1 MRKSF
6 NQKVKKISS
15 SLIVVLLV
23 CMNFLIH
30 LPFKAEAA
38 TTELK
43 GLGDVSYYN
52 AIIFGDHS
60 ATSAD
65 IEGAMAV
72 QKNMNASSYTVL
84 AAATGANNL
93 AGATWVDEGYPSLL
107 LGGQFTKAGAGQVI
121 IQDGTVAM
129 TKDGDPEGAMKTSYD
144 RIAYKEQVEIDAKFK
159 EFRKDVD
166 GVIGDAGQLHT
177 DKPKPNMSFGIGEDV
192 KNPNI
197 YVSSGLTGEKTFDV
211 KDVFL
216 PNVDNKDFIVIYSDA
231 ETVNFASGAILYDTR
246 NTGMATDLINT
257 SQAYDPNSSFTE
269 LASKVIWVFPNATK
283 ITTKGYGVVGS
294 VFAPNAVVETKG
306 GSINGQAFV
315 GGLHQRDGF
324 EVHNFKFNWPKWK
337 KPAAEKGNLQIKKVD
352 ESDEN
357 IVLKDAKFD
366 VIDKE
371 NNVVATVTTNEK
383 GIAEVKDLPL
393 GDYFVKEI
401 SAPEGYIKVDTP
413 VKVTIDNTKVIEI
426 VMKNTKKVEN
436 GQFKILKKDSESG
449 QLLPGAKFDVIDKDG
464 NVVETII
471 TDGKGEALSKQL
483 PVGTYTLKEVEAPK
497 GYELSSSLVHVDVA
511 ANKTVTV
518 DVLNKKIVEKATG
531 QFEIVKVDAND
542 KEKLLS
548 DAEFEVYK
556 DGKKVDTLRTDKTG
570 KVISTKLEPGKY
582 TLKETKAPQGYTLL
596 KEEIEV
602 VVEANK
608 VVQVQVENAKELGS
622 LQVVKKDAE
631 SGKVLEGAEF
641 RLKNES
647 GQVVGEAKTTN
658 KDGVVQFENLV
669 PGKYTLEETKAP
681 EGYKAVE
688 VTVEV
693 NVVANEVVKQEVM
706 NEKVTGQFE
715 IVKVDANDKTK
726 VLSGAEFEVYKEGKK
741 VDTLRTDKT
750 GKVISTK
757 LEPGKYTLKE
767 TKAPQGYKLLKEEIE
782 VVVEANKVVQVQV
795 ENAKELGSLQV
806 VKKDAESGKVLEG
819 AEFRLKNENGQVV
832 GEAKTTNKDGVV
844 QFENLVPGKYTLEET
859 KAPEGYKAVE
869 VTVEVNV
876 VANEMVKQ
884 EVTNEKVT
892 GQFEIVKVDAEDKA
906 KVLSDAEF
914 AVYKDGKKV
923 AELKTDESGKVMSPK
938 LPLGEYTVKETKAP
952 EGYKLSN
959 KEWKVTIQNENEIVK
974 VEAENEKVLGSLQI
988 IKTDDKDQA
997 KRLAGAEF
1005 TLKDVKGNVVK
1016 EGITTDES
1024 GTVKVDGLV
1033 PGEYTLEE
1041 TKAPEGYELT
1051 KQVIHATVDGEKVID
1066 VKVTNSKSL
1075 GQFEIVKVDA
1085 NDKEKRLSDAEFEVY
1100 KDGKKVETLRTDK
1113 TGKVISTKLEPG
1125 KYTLKETK
1133 APQGY
1138 KLLKE
1143 EIEVVVEAN
1152 KVVQVQ
1158 VENAKELGSLQVIK
1172 KDAESGKVLEGA
1184 EFRLKNEAG
1193 QVVGEAKTTDKD
1205 GVVKFENVV
1214 PGKYTLE
1221 ETKAP
1226 EGYKALEVTVEVN
1239 VVANEVIKQEVTN
1252 EKIAGQFE
1260 IVKVDANDKEKV
1272 LSGAEFTVYKGG
1284 KKVAELKTDE
1294 SGKVMSPKLP
1304 LGEYTVK
1311 ETKAPEG
1318 YKLSNKEWK
1327 VTIQNEKE
1335 VVKVEA
1341 ENERILGSLQIIKTD
1356 DKDQAK
1362 RLAGAEFTLKDAQ
1375 GNVVK
1380 EGITTDKSGIVKVEG
1395 LVPGEYTL
1403 EETKAPEGYELTK
1416 QVIHVTVDGEK
1427 VIDVKVTNS
1436 KSLGQF
1442 EIVKVDAED
1451 KAKVLSNAEFEVYK
1465 DGEKVETL
1473 RTDKTGKVTSKKLEP
1488 GTYTLKETKAPQGYK
1503 LLKEEIEV
1511 VVEANKVVQ
1520 VQVENAKELGSLQV
1534 IKKDAES
1541 GKVLEGAEFKL
1552 KNETGQVVG
1561 EAKTTNKDGVV
1572 KFENLVPGKY
1582 TLEETKAP
1590 EGYKALEVTVEVN
1603 VVANKVIKQEV
1614 LNEKVKGKIT
1624 GQIEIIKVDANDR
1637 DKKLAGAVFEILK
1650 DGTKIDTLTSDE
1662 NGKATSKELEP
1673 GDYILKEVQAP
1684 KGYSLSDKE
1693 IEFTISNQKI
1703 EVVKLQITNEKET
1716 SKGPENPGGETEKPG
1731 EETEKPG
1738 EETEKPGEETE
1749 KPGEGTEKPGE
1760 GTEKPGEGTEKPGEE
1775 TEKPGEGTEN
1785 PGGETEKPGEETEK
1799 PGEETEKPGEGTE
1812 KPGEEVGEP
1821 NLPEKEQGS
1830 SNDQKLPATGHNTN
1844 YLPFIGVI
1852 LVLLGMRLRFMTKNS

>member
-6 NQKVKKISS
+6 NQKIKKLSS
-15 SLIVVLLV
+15 SFIVVLLV

-30 LPFKAEAA
+30 LPYKAEAA

-65 IEGAMAV
+65 IEGAMAI

-84 AAATGANNL
+84 AAATGAHNL

-107 LGGQFTKAGAGQVI
+107 LGGQFTKAGTGQVI

-129 TKDGDPEGAMKTSYD
+129 TKDGDPEGAMKSSYD
-144 RIAYKEQVEIDAKFK
+144 RISYKEQAEIDAKFK

-166 GVIGDAGQLHT
+166 GVIGDASKLQT

-192 KNPNI
+192 NNPNI
-197 YVSSGLTGEKTFDV
+197 YVSSGQTGKKAFDV

-216 PNVDNKDFIVIYSDA
+216 PNVENKDFIVIYSDA
-231 ETVNFASGAILYDTR
+231 EEVSFGGGAILYDTR

-294 VFAPNAVVETKG
+294 VFAPNAVVDTKG
-306 GSINGQAFV
+306 GSINGQAYV

-324 EVHNFKFNWPKWK
+324 EVHNFKFNWSKWK

-352 ESDEN
+352 ENDEN

-371 NNVVATVTTNEK
+371 NNVVDTVTTNEK
-383 GIAEVKDLPL
+383 GIAEVKDLPF

-413 VKVTIDNTKVIEI
+413 VKVTIDNTNIIEF

-436 GQFKILKKDSESG
+436 GQFKLLKKDSESG

-471 TDGKGEALSKQL
+471 TDDKGEALSKQL
-483 PVGTYTLKEVEAPK
+483 PVGTYTLKEIEAPK
-497 GYELSSSLVHVDVA
+497 EYELSSSSVSVD
-511 ANKTVTV
+511 
-518 DVLNKKIVEKATG
+518 
-531 QFEIVKVDAND
+531 
-542 KEKLLS
+542 
-548 DAEFEVYK
+548 
-556 DGKKVDTLRTDKTG
+556 
-570 KVISTKLEPGKY
+570 
-582 TLKETKAPQGYTLL
+582 
-596 KEEIEV
+596 
-602 VVEANK
+602 VEANK
-608 VVQVQVENAKELGS
+608 VVTVD
-622 LQVVKKDAE
+622 VVNKKI
-631 SGKVLEGAEF
+631 
-641 RLKNES
+641 
-647 GQVVGEAKTTN
+647 
-658 KDGVVQFENLV
+658 
-669 PGKYTLEETKAP
+669 P
-681 EGYKAVE
+681 
-688 VTVEV
+688 
-693 NVVANEVVKQEVM
+693 
-706 NEKVTGQFE
+706 
-715 IVKVDANDKTK
+715 
-726 VLSGAEFEVYKEGKK
+726 
-741 VDTLRTDKT
+741 
-750 GKVISTK
+750 
-757 LEPGKYTLKE
+757 
-767 TKAPQGYKLLKEEIE
+767 
-782 VVVEANKVVQVQV
+782 
-795 ENAKELGSLQV
+795 
-806 VKKDAESGKVLEG
+806 
-819 AEFRLKNENGQVV
+819 
-832 GEAKTTNKDGVV
+832 
-844 QFENLVPGKYTLEET
+844 
-859 KAPEGYKAVE
+859 
-869 VTVEVNV
+869 
-876 VANEMVKQ
+876 
-884 EVTNEKVT
+884 EKVT

-906 KVLSDAEF
+906 KV
-914 AVYKDGKKV
+914 
-923 AELKTDESGKVMSPK
+923 
-938 LPLGEYTVKETKAP
+938 
-952 EGYKLSN
+952 
-959 KEWKVTIQNENEIVK
+959 
-974 VEAENEKVLGSLQI
+974 
-988 IKTDDKDQA
+988 
-997 KRLAGAEF
+997 
-1005 TLKDVKGNVVK
+1005 
-1016 EGITTDES
+1016 
-1024 GTVKVDGLV
+1024 
-1033 PGEYTLEE
+1033 
-1041 TKAPEGYELT
+1041 
-1051 KQVIHATVDGEKVID
+1051 
-1066 VKVTNSKSL
+1066 
-1075 GQFEIVKVDA
+1075 
-1085 NDKEKRLSDAEFEVY
+1085 LSDAEFEVY

-1113 TGKVISTKLEPG
+1113 TGKVISQKLEPG

-1184 EFRLKNEAG
+1184 EFRLKNENG
-1193 QVVGEAKTTDKD
+1193 QIVGEAKTTNKD
-1205 GVVKFENVV
+1205 GVVKFENLV

-1226 EGYKALEVTVEVN
+1226 EGYKAVEVNVVANEVVKQEVTNEKVTGQFEIVKVDAQDKTKALSDAEFEVYKDGKKVETLRTDKTGKVISQKLEPGKYTLKETKAPQGYKLLKEEIEVVVEANKVVQVQVENAKELGSLQVIKKDAESGKVLSDAEFRLKNENGQVVGEAKTTNKDGVVKFENLVPGKYTLEETKAPEGYKAVEVTVEVN
-1239 VVANEVIKQEVTN
+1239 VVANEVVKQEVMN
-1252 EKIAGQFE
+1252 EKLTGQFE
-1260 IVKVDANDKEKV
+1260 VVKVDANDKTKL
-1272 LSGAEFTVYKGG
+1272 LSGAEFAVYKDG

-1327 VTIQNEKE
+1327 VTIQNENEIVKLE
-1335 VVKVEA
+1335 V
-1341 ENERILGSLQIIKTD
+1341 ENEKILGSLQIIKTD
-1356 DKDQAK
+1356 DKDQTK
-1362 RLAGAEFTLKDAQ
+1362 RLAGAEFTLKDVK

-1380 EGITTDKSGIVKVEG
+1380 EGITTDKSGTVKVDG

-1427 VIDVKVTNS
+1427 IVDVKVTNS

-1451 KAKVLSNAEFEVYK
+1451 KAKVLSDAEFEVYK
-1465 DGEKVETL
+1465 DGKKVETL
-1473 RTDKTGKVTSKKLEP
+1473 RTDKTGKVISQKLEP
-1488 GTYTLKETKAPQGYK
+1488 GKYTLKETKAPQGYK

-1552 KNETGQVVG
+1552 KNEAGQVVG
-1561 EAKTTNKDGVV
+1561 ETKTTNKDGVV

-1590 EGYKALEVTVEVN
+1590 EGYKAVEVTVEVN
-1603 VVANKVIKQEV
+1603 VVANEVVKQEV
-1614 LNEKVKGKIT
+1614 LNEKVKEEIKGQLEIT
-1624 GQIEIIKVDANDR
+1624 KVDANDTN
-1637 DKKLAGAVFEILK
+1637 KTLAGAVFEIWK
-1650 DGTKIDTLTSDE
+1650 DGTKIDTLTSDA
-1662 NGKATSKELEP
+1662 NGKATSKELDP

-1684 KGYSLSDKE
+1684 EGYELSDKE
-1693 IEFTISNQKI
+1693 IEFTISNQKF
-1703 EVVKLQITNEKET
+1703 EVVKLQITNK
-1716 SKGPENPGGETEKPG
+1716 KETEKPG

-1749 KPGEGTEKPGE
+1749 KPG
-1760 GTEKPGEGTEKPGEE
+1760 
-1775 TEKPGEGTEN
+1775 
-1785 PGGETEKPGEETEK
+1785 GETEKPVEETEK
-1799 PGEETEKPGEGTE
+1799 PGEETEKPGKETEKPSEETEKPGKETEKPGGETE
-1812 KPGEEVGEP
+1812 KPGEGMENP
-1821 NLPEKEQGS
+1821 DKEKGQGTS
-1830 SNDQKLPATGHNTN
+1830 HAQQLPATGYDMN
-1844 YLPFIGVI
+1844 YLPFIGFA
-1852 LVLLGMRLRFMTKNS
+1852 LVLLGIRLRFMIKNN

>member
-6 NQKVKKISS
+6 NQKIKKLSS
-15 SLIVVLLV
+15 SFIVVLLV

-30 LPFKAEAA
+30 LPYKAEAA

-72 QKNMNASSYTVL
+72 QKNMNASSYTVV

-107 LGGQFTKAGAGQVI
+107 LGGQFTKAGTGQVI

-129 TKDGDPEGAMKTSYD
+129 TKDGDPEGAMKSSYD
-144 RIAYKEQVEIDAKFK
+144 RISYKEQAEIDAKFK
-159 EFRKDVD
+159 EFRKDINS
-166 GVIGDAGQLHT
+166 VIEDAGQLHT
-177 DKPKPNMSFGIGEDV
+177 DKPKPGMTFGIGEDV
-192 KNPNI
+192 KNSNI
-197 YVSSGLTGEKTFDV
+197 YVSSGLKGQEPFNV
-211 KDVFL
+211 KDVYL
-216 PNVDNKDFIVIYSDA
+216 PNVNNKDFIVIHSDA
-231 ETVNFASGAILYDTR
+231 EEVNFGGGAILYDT
-246 NTGMATDLINT
+246 TDKGGFTLVNT
-257 SQAYDPNSSFTE
+257 SQAYDPNSFFTE
-269 LASKVIWVFPNATK
+269 LASKVIWVFPNAKK

-352 ESDEN
+352 ENDEN

-366 VIDKE
+366 VIDKD

-383 GIAEVKDLPL
+383 GIAEVKDLPF

-413 VKVTIDNTKVIEI
+413 VKVTIDNTNIIEF

-436 GQFKILKKDSESG
+436 GQFKLLKKDSESG

-464 NVVETII
+464 KVVETIV
-471 TDGKGEALSKQL
+471 TDDKGEALSKQL
-483 PVGTYTLKEVEAPK
+483 PVGSYTLKEVEAPK
-497 GYELSSSLVHVDVA
+497 GYELSSSSVSVDVEV
-511 ANKTVTV
+511 NKVVTV
-518 DVLNKKIVEKATG
+518 DVVNKKIPEKVTG
-531 QFEIVKVDAND
+531 QFEIVKVDAED
-542 KEKLLS
+542 KTKVLS

-570 KVISTKLEPGKY
+570 KVVS
-582 TLKETKAPQGYTLL
+582 Q
-596 KEEIEV
+596 
-602 VVEANK
+602 
-608 VVQVQVENAKELGS
+608 
-622 LQVVKKDAE
+622 
-631 SGKVLEGAEF
+631 
-641 RLKNES
+641 
-647 GQVVGEAKTTN
+647 
-658 KDGVVQFENLV
+658 
-669 PGKYTLEETKAP
+669 
-681 EGYKAVE
+681 
-688 VTVEV
+688 
-693 NVVANEVVKQEVM
+693 
-706 NEKVTGQFE
+706 
-715 IVKVDANDKTK
+715 
-726 VLSGAEFEVYKEGKK
+726 
-741 VDTLRTDKT
+741 
-750 GKVISTK
+750 K

-806 VKKDAESGKVLEG
+806 TKKDAESGKVLEG

-832 GEAKTTNKDGVV
+832 GETKTTNKDGVV
-844 QFENLVPGKYTLEET
+844 KFENLVPGKYTLEET

-876 VANEMVKQ
+876 VANEVVKQ
-884 EVTNEKVT
+884 EVMNEKLT

-906 KVLSDAEF
+906 KV
-914 AVYKDGKKV
+914 
-923 AELKTDESGKVMSPK
+923 
-938 LPLGEYTVKETKAP
+938 
-952 EGYKLSN
+952 
-959 KEWKVTIQNENEIVK
+959 
-974 VEAENEKVLGSLQI
+974 
-988 IKTDDKDQA
+988 
-997 KRLAGAEF
+997 
-1005 TLKDVKGNVVK
+1005 
-1016 EGITTDES
+1016 
-1024 GTVKVDGLV
+1024 
-1033 PGEYTLEE
+1033 
-1041 TKAPEGYELT
+1041 
-1051 KQVIHATVDGEKVID
+1051 
-1066 VKVTNSKSL
+1066 
-1075 GQFEIVKVDA
+1075 
-1085 NDKEKRLSDAEFEVY
+1085 LSDAEFEVY

-1113 TGKVISTKLEPG
+1113 TGKVISQKLEPG
-1125 KYTLKETK
+1125 TYTLKETK

-1184 EFRLKNEAG
+1184 EFKLKNETG
-1193 QVVGEAKTTDKD
+1193 QVVGETKTTNKD
-1205 GVVKFENVV
+1205 GVVKFENLV

-1226 EGYKALEVTVEVN
+1226 EGYKAVEVTVEVN
-1239 VVANEVIKQEVTN
+1239 VVANEVVKQEVMN
-1252 EKIAGQFE
+1252 EKVTGQFE
-1260 IVKVDANDKEKV
+1260 IIKVDANDKAKV
-1272 LSGAEFTVYKGG
+1272 LSDAEFTVYKDG

-1362 RLAGAEFTLKDAQ
+1362 RLSGAEFTLKDAQ

-1380 EGITTDKSGIVKVEG
+1380 EGITTDKSGIVKVDG

-1427 VIDVKVTNS
+1427 IVDVKVTNS

-1451 KAKVLSNAEFEVYK
+1451 KAKVLSDAEFEVYK
-1465 DGEKVETL
+1465 DGKKVETL
-1473 RTDKTGKVTSKKLEP
+1473 RTDKTGKVISQKLEP

-1561 EAKTTNKDGVV
+1561 ETKTTNKDGVV

-1603 VVANKVIKQEV
+1603 VVANTVIKQEV
-1614 LNEKVKGKIT
+1614 LNEKVKEKIK
-1624 GQIEIIKVDANDR
+1624 GQVEITKVDATDTN
-1637 DKKLAGAVFEILK
+1637 KKLAGAVFEILK
-1650 DGTKIDTLTSDE
+1650 DGTKIDTLTTDK

-1684 KGYSLSDKE
+1684 EGYELSDKG

-1716 SKGPENPGGETEKPG
+1716 SKGPENPGGETETPGGETETPGGETETPG

-1749 KPGEGTEKPGE
+1749 KPGE
-1760 GTEKPGEGTEKPGEE
+1760 E
-1775 TEKPGEGTEN
+1775 TG
-1785 PGGETEKPGEETEK
+1785 KPGEETEK
-1799 PGEETEKPGEGTE
+1799 PGEETGKPGEETE
-1812 KPGEEVGEP
+1812 KPGEETGTSGEETEKP
-1821 NLPEKEQGS
+1821 GGETGTPSEGMENVDKEKPTLPEKGQGAS
-1830 SNDQKLPATGHNTN
+1830 HAQLPATGHDMN
-1844 YLPFIGVI
+1844 YLPFIGFA
-1852 LVLLGMRLRFMTKNS
+1852 LVLLGIRLRFMIKNS

>member
-1 MRKSF
+1 MKDAFCLVLGSLKGGMNFLRKSF
-6 NQKVKKISS
+6 NQKIKKLSS
-15 SLIVVLLV
+15 SFIVVLLV

-30 LPFKAEAA
+30 LPYKAEAA

-72 QKNMNASSYTVL
+72 QKNMNASSYTVV

-107 LGGQFTKAGAGQVI
+107 LGGQFTKAGTGQVI

-129 TKDGDPEGAMKTSYD
+129 TKDGDPEGAMKSSYD
-144 RIAYKEQVEIDAKFK
+144 RISYKEQAEIDAKFK
-159 EFRKDVD
+159 EFRKDINS
-166 GVIGDAGQLHT
+166 VIEDAGQLHT
-177 DKPKPNMSFGIGEDV
+177 DKPKPGMTFGIGEDV
-192 KNPNI
+192 KNSNI
-197 YVSSGLTGEKTFDV
+197 YVSSGLKGQEPFNV
-211 KDVFL
+211 KDVYL
-216 PNVDNKDFIVIYSDA
+216 PNVNNKDFIVIHSDA
-231 ETVNFASGAILYDTR
+231 EEVNFGGGAILYDT
-246 NTGMATDLINT
+246 TDKGGFTLVNT
-257 SQAYDPNSSFTE
+257 SQAYDPNSFFTE
-269 LASKVIWVFPNATK
+269 LASKVIWVFPNAKK

-337 KPAAEKGNLQIKKVD
+337 NPAAEKGNLQIKKVD
-352 ESDEN
+352 ENDEN

-366 VIDKE
+366 VIDKD

-383 GIAEVKDLPL
+383 GIAEVKDLPF

-413 VKVTIDNTKVIEI
+413 VKVTIDNTNIIEF

-436 GQFKILKKDSESG
+436 GQFKLLKKDSESG

-464 NVVETII
+464 KVVETIV
-471 TDGKGEALSKQL
+471 TDDKGEALSKQL
-483 PVGTYTLKEVEAPK
+483 PVGSYTLKEVEAPK
-497 GYELSSSLVHVDVA
+497 GYELSSSSVSVDVEV
-511 ANKTVTV
+511 NKVVTV
-518 DVLNKKIVEKATG
+518 DVVNKKIPEKVTG
-531 QFEIVKVDAND
+531 QFEIVKVDAED
-542 KEKLLS
+542 KTKVLS

-570 KVISTKLEPGKY
+570 KVVSQKLEPGKY
-582 TLKETKAPQGYTLL
+582 TLKETKAPQGYKLL

-622 LQVVKKDAE
+622 LQVTKKDAE

-641 RLKNES
+641 RLKNEN
-647 GQVVGEAKTTN
+647 GQVVGETKTTN
-658 KDGVVQFENLV
+658 KDGVVKFENLVPGKYTLEETKAPEGYKAVEVTVEVNVVANEVVKQEVMNEKLTGQFEIVKVDAEDKAKVLSDAEFEVYKDGKKVETLRTDKTGKVISQKLEPGTYTLKETKAPQGYKLLKEEIEVVVEANKVVEVQVENAKELGSLQVIKKDAESGKVLEGAEFKLKNETGQVVGETKTTNKDGVVKFENLV

-715 IVKVDANDKTK
+715 IIKVDAN
-726 VLSGAEFEVYKEGKK
+726 
-741 VDTLRTDKT
+741 
-750 GKVISTK
+750 
-757 LEPGKYTLKE
+757 
-767 TKAPQGYKLLKEEIE
+767 
-782 VVVEANKVVQVQV
+782 
-795 ENAKELGSLQV
+795 
-806 VKKDAESGKVLEG
+806 
-819 AEFRLKNENGQVV
+819 
-832 GEAKTTNKDGVV
+832 
-844 QFENLVPGKYTLEET
+844 
-859 KAPEGYKAVE
+859 
-869 VTVEVNV
+869 
-876 VANEMVKQ
+876 
-884 EVTNEKVT
+884 
-892 GQFEIVKVDAEDKA
+892 DKA

-914 AVYKDGKKV
+914 TVYKD
-923 AELKTDESGKVMSPK
+923 
-938 LPLGEYTVKETKAP
+938 
-952 EGYKLSN
+952 
-959 KEWKVTIQNENEIVK
+959 
-974 VEAENEKVLGSLQI
+974 
-988 IKTDDKDQA
+988 
-997 KRLAGAEF
+997 
-1005 TLKDVKGNVVK
+1005 
-1016 EGITTDES
+1016 
-1024 GTVKVDGLV
+1024 
-1033 PGEYTLEE
+1033 
-1041 TKAPEGYELT
+1041 
-1051 KQVIHATVDGEKVID
+1051 
-1066 VKVTNSKSL
+1066 
-1075 GQFEIVKVDA
+1075 
-1085 NDKEKRLSDAEFEVY
+1085 
-1100 KDGKKVETLRTDK
+1100 
-1113 TGKVISTKLEPG
+1113 
-1125 KYTLKETK
+1125 
-1133 APQGY
+1133 
-1138 KLLKE
+1138 
-1143 EIEVVVEAN
+1143 
-1152 KVVQVQ
+1152 
-1158 VENAKELGSLQVIK
+1158 
-1172 KDAESGKVLEGA
+1172 
-1184 EFRLKNEAG
+1184 
-1193 QVVGEAKTTDKD
+1193 
-1205 GVVKFENVV
+1205 
-1214 PGKYTLE
+1214 
-1221 ETKAP
+1221 
-1226 EGYKALEVTVEVN
+1226 
-1239 VVANEVIKQEVTN
+1239 
-1252 EKIAGQFE
+1252 
-1260 IVKVDANDKEKV
+1260 
-1272 LSGAEFTVYKGG
+1272 G

-1362 RLAGAEFTLKDAQ
+1362 RLSGAEFTLKDAQ

-1380 EGITTDKSGIVKVEG
+1380 EGITTDKSGIVKVDG

-1427 VIDVKVTNS
+1427 IVDVKVTNS

-1451 KAKVLSNAEFEVYK
+1451 KAKVLSDAEFEVYK
-1465 DGEKVETL
+1465 DGKKVETL
-1473 RTDKTGKVTSKKLEP
+1473 RTDKTGKVISQKLEP

-1561 EAKTTNKDGVV
+1561 ETKTTNKDGVV

-1603 VVANKVIKQEV
+1603 VVANTVIKQEV
-1614 LNEKVKGKIT
+1614 LNEKVKEKIK
-1624 GQIEIIKVDANDR
+1624 GQVEITKVDATDTN
-1637 DKKLAGAVFEILK
+1637 KKLAGAVFEILK
-1650 DGTKIDTLTSDE
+1650 DGTKIDTLTTDK

-1684 KGYSLSDKE
+1684 EGYELSDKG

-1716 SKGPENPGGETEKPG
+1716 SKGPENPGGETETPGGETETPGGETETPG

-1749 KPGEGTEKPGE
+1749 KPGE
-1760 GTEKPGEGTEKPGEE
+1760 E
-1775 TEKPGEGTEN
+1775 TG
-1785 PGGETEKPGEETEK
+1785 KPGEETEK
-1799 PGEETEKPGEGTE
+1799 PGEETGKPGEETE
-1812 KPGEEVGEP
+1812 KPGEETGTSGEETEKP
-1821 NLPEKEQGS
+1821 GGETGTPSEGMENVDKEKPTLPEKGQGAS
-1830 SNDQKLPATGHNTN
+1830 HAQLPATGHDMN
-1844 YLPFIGVI
+1844 YLPFIGFA
-1852 LVLLGMRLRFMTKNS
+1852 LVLLGIRLRFMIKNS

>member
-1 MRKSF
+1 MNFLRKSF
-6 NQKVKKISS
+6 NQKIKKLSS
-15 SLIVVLLV
+15 SFIVVLLV

-30 LPFKAEAA
+30 LPYKAEAA

-72 QKNMNASSYTVL
+72 QKNMNASSYTVV

-107 LGGQFTKAGAGQVI
+107 LGGQFTKAGTGQVI

-129 TKDGDPEGAMKTSYD
+129 TKDGDPEGAMKSSYD
-144 RIAYKEQVEIDAKFK
+144 RISYKEQAEIDAKFK

-166 GVIGDAGQLHT
+166 GVIEDAGQLHT
-177 DKPKPNMSFGIGEDV
+177 DKPKSGMTFGIGEDV
-192 KNPNI
+192 NNPNI
-197 YVSSGLTGEKTFDV
+197 YVSSGLEGQEPFNV
-211 KDVFL
+211 KDVYL
-216 PNVDNKDFIVIYSDA
+216 PNVSNKDFIVIYSDA
-231 ETVNFASGAILYDTR
+231 EEVNFGGGAILYDT
-246 NTGMATDLINT
+246 TDKGGFTLVNT
-257 SQAYDPNSSFTE
+257 SQAYDPNSFFTE
-269 LASKVIWVFPNATK
+269 LASKVIWVFPNAKK

-352 ESDEN
+352 ENDEN

-366 VIDKE
+366 VIDKD

-383 GIAEVKDLPL
+383 GIAEVKDLPF

-413 VKVTIDNTKVIEI
+413 KKVTIDNTNIIEF

-436 GQFKILKKDSESG
+436 GQFKLLKKDSESG

-497 GYELSSSLVHVDVA
+497 GYELSSSLVHVDVD

-531 QFEIVKVDAND
+531 QFEIVKVDA
-542 KEKLLS
+542 
-548 DAEFEVYK
+548 
-556 DGKKVDTLRTDKTG
+556 
-570 KVISTKLEPGKY
+570 
-582 TLKETKAPQGYTLL
+582 
-596 KEEIEV
+596 
-602 VVEANK
+602 
-608 VVQVQVENAKELGS
+608 
-622 LQVVKKDAE
+622 
-631 SGKVLEGAEF
+631 
-641 RLKNES
+641 
-647 GQVVGEAKTTN
+647 
-658 KDGVVQFENLV
+658 
-669 PGKYTLEETKAP
+669 
-681 EGYKAVE
+681 
-688 VTVEV
+688 
-693 NVVANEVVKQEVM
+693 
-706 NEKVTGQFE
+706 
-715 IVKVDANDKTK
+715 
-726 VLSGAEFEVYKEGKK
+726 
-741 VDTLRTDKT
+741 
-750 GKVISTK
+750 
-757 LEPGKYTLKE
+757 
-767 TKAPQGYKLLKEEIE
+767 
-782 VVVEANKVVQVQV
+782 
-795 ENAKELGSLQV
+795 
-806 VKKDAESGKVLEG
+806 
-819 AEFRLKNENGQVV
+819 
-832 GEAKTTNKDGVV
+832 
-844 QFENLVPGKYTLEET
+844 
-859 KAPEGYKAVE
+859 
-869 VTVEVNV
+869 
-876 VANEMVKQ
+876 
-884 EVTNEKVT
+884 
-892 GQFEIVKVDAEDKA
+892 EDKA
-906 KVLSDAEF
+906 KV
-914 AVYKDGKKV
+914 
-923 AELKTDESGKVMSPK
+923 
-938 LPLGEYTVKETKAP
+938 
-952 EGYKLSN
+952 
-959 KEWKVTIQNENEIVK
+959 
-974 VEAENEKVLGSLQI
+974 
-988 IKTDDKDQA
+988 
-997 KRLAGAEF
+997 
-1005 TLKDVKGNVVK
+1005 
-1016 EGITTDES
+1016 
-1024 GTVKVDGLV
+1024 
-1033 PGEYTLEE
+1033 
-1041 TKAPEGYELT
+1041 
-1051 KQVIHATVDGEKVID
+1051 
-1066 VKVTNSKSL
+1066 
-1075 GQFEIVKVDA
+1075 
-1085 NDKEKRLSDAEFEVY
+1085 LSDAEFEVY

-1113 TGKVISTKLEPG
+1113 TGKVISQKLEPG

-1184 EFRLKNEAG
+1184 EFKLKNEAG
-1193 QVVGEAKTTDKD
+1193 QVVGETKTTNKD
-1205 GVVKFENVV
+1205 GVVKFENLV

-1226 EGYKALEVTVEVN
+1226 EGYKAVEVTVEVN
-1239 VVANEVIKQEVTN
+1239 VVANEVVKQEVMN
-1252 EKIAGQFE
+1252 EKLTGQFE
-1260 IVKVDANDKEKV
+1260 IVKVDAEDKAKV
-1272 LSGAEFTVYKGG
+1272 LSDAEFEVYKDGKKVETLRTDKTGKVISQKLEPGKYTLKETKAPQGYKLLKEEIEVVVEANKVVQVQVENAKELGSLQVIKKDAESGKVLEGAEFKLKNEAGQVVGETKTTNKDGVVKFENLVPGKYTLEETKAPEGYKAVEVTVEVNVVANEVVKQEVMNEKVTGQFEIIKVDANDKAKVLSDAEFTVYKDG

-1362 RLAGAEFTLKDAQ
+1362 RLSGAEFTLKDAQ

-1380 EGITTDKSGIVKVEG
+1380 EGITTDKSGIVKVDG

-1427 VIDVKVTNS
+1427 IVDVKVTNS

-1451 KAKVLSNAEFEVYK
+1451 KAKVLSDAEFEVYK
-1465 DGEKVETL
+1465 DGKKVETL
-1473 RTDKTGKVTSKKLEP
+1473 RTDKTGKVISQKLEP

-1561 EAKTTNKDGVV
+1561 ETKTTNKDGVV

-1603 VVANKVIKQEV
+1603 VVANTVIKQEV
-1614 LNEKVKGKIT
+1614 LNEKVKEKIK
-1624 GQIEIIKVDANDR
+1624 GQVEITKVDATDTN
-1637 DKKLAGAVFEILK
+1637 KKLAGAVFEILK
-1650 DGTKIDTLTSDE
+1650 DGTKIDTLTTDK

-1684 KGYSLSDKE
+1684 EGYELSDKE

-1716 SKGPENPGGETEKPG
+1716 SKGPENPGGETETPGGETETPG

-1749 KPGEGTEKPGE
+1749 KPGEETGTSGEETEKSGE
-1760 GTEKPGEGTEKPGEE
+1760 ETGTSGEE
-1775 TEKPGEGTEN
+1775 TEKPG
-1785 PGGETEKPGEETEK
+1785 GETGTPSEGMENVDKEKPT
-1799 PGEETEKPGEGTE
+1799 
-1812 KPGEEVGEP
+1812 
-1821 NLPEKEQGS
+1821 LPEKGQGAS
-1830 SNDQKLPATGHNTN
+1830 HAQLPATGHDMN
-1844 YLPFIGVI
+1844 YLPFIGFA
-1852 LVLLGMRLRFMTKNS
+1852 LVLLGIRLRFMIKNS

>member
-1 MRKSF
+1 MNFLRKSF
-6 NQKVKKISS
+6 NQKIKKLSS
-15 SLIVVLLV
+15 SFIVVLLV

-30 LPFKAEAA
+30 LPYKAEAA

-72 QKNMNASSYTVL
+72 QKNMNASSYTVV

-93 AGATWVDEGYPSLL
+93 AGAKWVDEGYPSLL

-129 TKDGDPEGAMKTSYD
+129 TKDGDPEGAMKSSYD
-144 RIAYKEQVEIDAKFK
+144 RISYKEQAEIDAKFK
-159 EFRKDVD
+159 EFRKDVNS
-166 GVIGDAGQLHT
+166 VIEDAGQLHT
-177 DKPKPNMSFGIGEDV
+177 DKPKPGITFGIGEDV
-192 KNPNI
+192 NNSNI
-197 YVSSGLTGEKTFDV
+197 YVSSGLEGQEPFNV
-211 KDVFL
+211 KDVYL
-216 PNVDNKDFIVIYSDA
+216 PNVNNKDFIVIHSDA
-231 ETVNFASGAILYDTR
+231 EEVNFGGGAILYDT
-246 NTGMATDLINT
+246 TDKGGFTLVNT
-257 SQAYDPNSSFTE
+257 SQAYDPNSFFTE
-269 LASKVIWVFPNATK
+269 LASKVIWVFPNAKK

-337 KPAAEKGNLQIKKVD
+337 KQAAEKGNLQIKKVD
-352 ESDEN
+352 EDNEN

-366 VIDKE
+366 VIDKD
-371 NNVVATVTTNEK
+371 NHVVATVTTNEK
-383 GIAEVKDLPL
+383 GIAEVKDLPF

-413 VKVTIDNTKVIEI
+413 AKVTIDNTNIIEF
-426 VMKNTKKVEN
+426 VMKNTKKVED
-436 GQFKILKKDSESG
+436 GQFKLLKKDSESG

-511 ANKTVTV
+511 ANNIVTV
-518 DVLNKKIVEKATG
+518 DVLNKKIVEKVTG
-531 QFEIVKVDAND
+531 QFEIVKVDAED
-542 KEKLLS
+542 KTKVLS

-556 DGKKVDTLRTDKTG
+556 DGKKVETLRTDKTG
-570 KVISTKLEPGKY
+570 KVISQKLEPGTY
-582 TLKETKAPQGYTLL
+582 TLKETKAPQGYTVL

-608 VVQVQVENAKELGS
+608 VVEVQVENAKELGS
-622 LQVVKKDAE
+622 LQVIKKDAE

-641 RLKNES
+641 RLKNEN

-658 KDGVVQFENLV
+658 KDGVVKFENLV

-715 IVKVDANDKTK
+715 IVKVDANDK
-726 VLSGAEFEVYKEGKK
+726 
-741 VDTLRTDKT
+741 
-750 GKVISTK
+750 
-757 LEPGKYTLKE
+757 
-767 TKAPQGYKLLKEEIE
+767 
-782 VVVEANKVVQVQV
+782 
-795 ENAKELGSLQV
+795 
-806 VKKDAESGKVLEG
+806 
-819 AEFRLKNENGQVV
+819 
-832 GEAKTTNKDGVV
+832 
-844 QFENLVPGKYTLEET
+844 
-859 KAPEGYKAVE
+859 
-869 VTVEVNV
+869 
-876 VANEMVKQ
+876 
-884 EVTNEKVT
+884 
-892 GQFEIVKVDAEDKA
+892 A

-914 AVYKDGKKV
+914 TVYKD
-923 AELKTDESGKVMSPK
+923 
-938 LPLGEYTVKETKAP
+938 
-952 EGYKLSN
+952 
-959 KEWKVTIQNENEIVK
+959 
-974 VEAENEKVLGSLQI
+974 
-988 IKTDDKDQA
+988 
-997 KRLAGAEF
+997 
-1005 TLKDVKGNVVK
+1005 
-1016 EGITTDES
+1016 
-1024 GTVKVDGLV
+1024 
-1033 PGEYTLEE
+1033 
-1041 TKAPEGYELT
+1041 
-1051 KQVIHATVDGEKVID
+1051 
-1066 VKVTNSKSL
+1066 
-1075 GQFEIVKVDA
+1075 
-1085 NDKEKRLSDAEFEVY
+1085 
-1100 KDGKKVETLRTDK
+1100 
-1113 TGKVISTKLEPG
+1113 
-1125 KYTLKETK
+1125 
-1133 APQGY
+1133 
-1138 KLLKE
+1138 
-1143 EIEVVVEAN
+1143 
-1152 KVVQVQ
+1152 
-1158 VENAKELGSLQVIK
+1158 
-1172 KDAESGKVLEGA
+1172 
-1184 EFRLKNEAG
+1184 
-1193 QVVGEAKTTDKD
+1193 
-1205 GVVKFENVV
+1205 
-1214 PGKYTLE
+1214 
-1221 ETKAP
+1221 
-1226 EGYKALEVTVEVN
+1226 
-1239 VVANEVIKQEVTN
+1239 
-1252 EKIAGQFE
+1252 
-1260 IVKVDANDKEKV
+1260 
-1272 LSGAEFTVYKGG
+1272 G

-1362 RLAGAEFTLKDAQ
+1362 RLAGAEFTLKDTQ
-1375 GNVVK
+1375 GKVVK
-1380 EGITTDKSGIVKVEG
+1380 EGITTDKSGIVKVDG

-1416 QVIHVTVDGEK
+1416 QVIHVTVDGEE

-1442 EIVKVDAED
+1442 EIVKVDAND
-1451 KAKVLSNAEFEVYK
+1451 KTKVLSDAEFEVYK
-1465 DGEKVETL
+1465 DGKKVETL
-1473 RTDKTGKVTSKKLEP
+1473 RTDKNGKVTSQKLEP

-1572 KFENLVPGKY
+1572 TFENLVPGKY

-1603 VVANKVIKQEV
+1603 VVANTVVKQEV
-1614 LNEKVKGKIT
+1614 LNEKVKEKIK
-1624 GQIEIIKVDANDR
+1624 GQVEITKVDANDK

-1650 DGTKIDTLTSDE
+1650 DGAKIDTLTSDE

-1673 GDYILKEVQAP
+1673 GDYVLKEVQAP
-1684 KGYSLSDKE
+1684 EGYELSGKE

-1716 SKGPENPGGETEKPG
+1716 SKGPENPGGETETPG
-1731 EETEKPG
+1731 GETETPGGETEKPG
-1738 EETEKPGEETE
+1738 EGTETPSEETE
-1749 KPGEGTEKPGE
+1749 KPGEGTE
-1760 GTEKPGEGTEKPGEE
+1760 TS
-1775 TEKPGEGTEN
+1775 
-1785 PGGETEKPGEETEK
+1785 GGETEKPGEE
-1799 PGEETEKPGEGTE
+1799 
-1812 KPGEEVGEP
+1812 VGKP

-1830 SNDQKLPATGHNTN
+1830 SNNQKLPATGHNTN

-1852 LVLLGMRLRFMTKNS
+1852 LLLLGMRLRFMTKNG

>member
-1 MRKSF
+1 MNFLRKSF
-6 NQKVKKISS
+6 NQKIKKLSS
-15 SLIVVLLV
+15 SFIVVLLV

-30 LPFKAEAA
+30 LPYKAEAA

-72 QKNMNASSYTVL
+72 QKNMNASSYTVV

-107 LGGQFTKAGAGQVI
+107 LGGQFTKAGTGQVI

-129 TKDGDPEGAMKTSYD
+129 TKDGDPEGAMKSSYD
-144 RIAYKEQVEIDAKFK
+144 RISYKEQAEIDAKFK

-166 GVIGDAGQLHT
+166 GVIEDAGQLHT
-177 DKPKPNMSFGIGEDV
+177 DKPKSGMTFGIGEDV
-192 KNPNI
+192 NNPNI
-197 YVSSGLTGEKTFDV
+197 YVSSGLEGQEPFNV
-211 KDVFL
+211 KDVYL
-216 PNVDNKDFIVIYSDA
+216 PNVSNKDFIVIYSDA
-231 ETVNFASGAILYDTR
+231 EEVNFGGGAILYDT
-246 NTGMATDLINT
+246 TDKGGFTLVNT
-257 SQAYDPNSSFTE
+257 SQAYDPNSFFTE
-269 LASKVIWVFPNATK
+269 LASKVIWVFPNAKK

-352 ESDEN
+352 ENDEN

-366 VIDKE
+366 VIDKD

-383 GIAEVKDLPL
+383 GIAEVKDLPF

-413 VKVTIDNTKVIEI
+413 KKVTIDNTNIIEF

-436 GQFKILKKDSESG
+436 GQFKLLKKDSESG

-497 GYELSSSLVHVDVA
+497 GYELSSSLVHVDVD

-531 QFEIVKVDAND
+531 QFEIVKVDA
-542 KEKLLS
+542 
-548 DAEFEVYK
+548 
-556 DGKKVDTLRTDKTG
+556 
-570 KVISTKLEPGKY
+570 
-582 TLKETKAPQGYTLL
+582 
-596 KEEIEV
+596 
-602 VVEANK
+602 
-608 VVQVQVENAKELGS
+608 
-622 LQVVKKDAE
+622 
-631 SGKVLEGAEF
+631 
-641 RLKNES
+641 
-647 GQVVGEAKTTN
+647 
-658 KDGVVQFENLV
+658 
-669 PGKYTLEETKAP
+669 
-681 EGYKAVE
+681 
-688 VTVEV
+688 
-693 NVVANEVVKQEVM
+693 
-706 NEKVTGQFE
+706 
-715 IVKVDANDKTK
+715 
-726 VLSGAEFEVYKEGKK
+726 
-741 VDTLRTDKT
+741 
-750 GKVISTK
+750 
-757 LEPGKYTLKE
+757 
-767 TKAPQGYKLLKEEIE
+767 
-782 VVVEANKVVQVQV
+782 
-795 ENAKELGSLQV
+795 
-806 VKKDAESGKVLEG
+806 
-819 AEFRLKNENGQVV
+819 
-832 GEAKTTNKDGVV
+832 
-844 QFENLVPGKYTLEET
+844 
-859 KAPEGYKAVE
+859 
-869 VTVEVNV
+869 
-876 VANEMVKQ
+876 
-884 EVTNEKVT
+884 
-892 GQFEIVKVDAEDKA
+892 EDKA
-906 KVLSDAEF
+906 KV
-914 AVYKDGKKV
+914 
-923 AELKTDESGKVMSPK
+923 
-938 LPLGEYTVKETKAP
+938 
-952 EGYKLSN
+952 
-959 KEWKVTIQNENEIVK
+959 
-974 VEAENEKVLGSLQI
+974 
-988 IKTDDKDQA
+988 
-997 KRLAGAEF
+997 
-1005 TLKDVKGNVVK
+1005 
-1016 EGITTDES
+1016 
-1024 GTVKVDGLV
+1024 
-1033 PGEYTLEE
+1033 
-1041 TKAPEGYELT
+1041 
-1051 KQVIHATVDGEKVID
+1051 
-1066 VKVTNSKSL
+1066 
-1075 GQFEIVKVDA
+1075 
-1085 NDKEKRLSDAEFEVY
+1085 LSDAEFEVY

-1113 TGKVISTKLEPG
+1113 TGKVISQKLEPG

-1172 KDAESGKVLEGA
+1172 KDAESGKVLSDA
-1184 EFRLKNEAG
+1184 EFRLKNENG
-1193 QVVGEAKTTDKD
+1193 QVVGETKTTNKD
-1205 GVVKFENVV
+1205 GVVKFENLV

-1226 EGYKALEVTVEVN
+1226 EGYKAVEVTVEVN
-1239 VVANEVIKQEVTN
+1239 VVANEVVKQEVMN
-1252 EKIAGQFE
+1252 EKLTGQFE
-1260 IVKVDANDKEKV
+1260 IVKVDAEDKAKV
-1272 LSGAEFTVYKGG
+1272 LSDAEFTVYKDG

-1362 RLAGAEFTLKDAQ
+1362 RLSGAEFTLKDAQ

-1380 EGITTDKSGIVKVEG
+1380 EGITTDKSGIVKVDG

-1427 VIDVKVTNS
+1427 IVDVKVTNS

-1451 KAKVLSNAEFEVYK
+1451 KAKVLSDAEFEVYK
-1465 DGEKVETL
+1465 DGKKVETL
-1473 RTDKTGKVTSKKLEP
+1473 RTDKTGKVISQKLEP

-1561 EAKTTNKDGVV
+1561 ETKTTNKDGVV

-1603 VVANKVIKQEV
+1603 VVANTVIKQEV
-1614 LNEKVKGKIT
+1614 LNEKVKEKIK
-1624 GQIEIIKVDANDR
+1624 GQVEITKVDATDTN
-1637 DKKLAGAVFEILK
+1637 KKLAGAVFEILK
-1650 DGTKIDTLTSDE
+1650 DGTKIDTLTTDK

-1684 KGYSLSDKE
+1684 EGYELSDKE

-1716 SKGPENPGGETEKPG
+1716 SKGPENPGGETETPGGETETPGGETETPGGETETPGEEIEKPG

-1738 EETEKPGEETE
+1738 EETEKPGEET
-1749 KPGEGTEKPGE
+1749 G
-1760 GTEKPGEGTEKPGEE
+1760 
-1775 TEKPGEGTEN
+1775 
-1785 PGGETEKPGEETEK
+1785 KPGEETEK
-1799 PGEETEKPGEGTE
+1799 PGEETGKPGEEIEKPGEETGTSGEETE
-1812 KPGEEVGEP
+1812 KPGEETGTSGEETEKP
-1821 NLPEKEQGS
+1821 GGETGTPSEGMENVDKEKPTLPEKGQGAS
-1830 SNDQKLPATGHNTN
+1830 HAQLPATGHDMN
-1844 YLPFIGVI
+1844 YLPFIGFA
-1852 LVLLGMRLRFMTKNS
+1852 LVLLGIRLRFMIKNS

>member
-1 MRKSF
+1 MNFLRKSF
-6 NQKVKKISS
+6 NQKIKKLSS
-15 SLIVVLLV
+15 SFIVVLLV

-30 LPFKAEAA
+30 LPYKAEAA

-72 QKNMNASSYTVL
+72 QKNMNASSYTVV

-107 LGGQFTKAGAGQVI
+107 LGGQFTKAGTGQVI

-129 TKDGDPEGAMKTSYD
+129 TKDGDPEGAMKSSYD
-144 RIAYKEQVEIDAKFK
+144 RISYKEQAEIDAKFK
-159 EFRKDVD
+159 EFRKDINS
-166 GVIGDAGQLHT
+166 VIEDAGQLHT
-177 DKPKPNMSFGIGEDV
+177 DKPKPGMTFGIGEDV

-197 YVSSGLTGEKTFDV
+197 YVSSGLEGQEPFNV
-211 KDVFL
+211 KDVYL
-216 PNVDNKDFIVIYSDA
+216 PNVNNKDFIVIHSDA
-231 ETVNFASGAILYDTR
+231 EEVNFGGGAILYDT
-246 NTGMATDLINT
+246 TDKGGFTLVNT
-257 SQAYDPNSSFTE
+257 SQAYDPNSFFTE
-269 LASKVIWVFPNATK
+269 LASKVIWVFPNAKK

-352 ESDEN
+352 ENDEN

-366 VIDKE
+366 VIDKD

-383 GIAEVKDLPL
+383 GIAEVKDLPF

-413 VKVTIDNTKVIEI
+413 VKVTIDNTNVMKI

-436 GQFKILKKDSESG
+436 GQFKLLKKDSESG

-483 PVGTYTLKEVEAPK
+483 PVGTYTLKEIEAPK
-497 GYELSSSLVHVDVA
+497 GYELSSSLVHVNVA

-531 QFEIVKVDAND
+531 QFEIVKVDAED
-542 KEKLLS
+542 KAKVLS

-556 DGKKVDTLRTDKTG
+556 DGKKVETLRTDKTG
-570 KVISTKLEPGKY
+570 KVISQKLEPGTY

-596 KEEIEV
+596 KEEIEI

-608 VVQVQVENAKELGS
+608 VIQVQVENAKELGS
-622 LQVVKKDAE
+622 LQVIKKDTE

-641 RLKNES
+641 RLKNEN
-647 GQVVGEAKTTN
+647 GQVVGETKTTN
-658 KDGVVQFENLV
+658 KDGVVKFENLV

-715 IVKVDANDKTK
+715 IVKVDAEDKTK
-726 VLSGAEFEVYKEGKK
+726 V
-741 VDTLRTDKT
+741 
-750 GKVISTK
+750 
-757 LEPGKYTLKE
+757 
-767 TKAPQGYKLLKEEIE
+767 
-782 VVVEANKVVQVQV
+782 
-795 ENAKELGSLQV
+795 
-806 VKKDAESGKVLEG
+806 
-819 AEFRLKNENGQVV
+819 
-832 GEAKTTNKDGVV
+832 
-844 QFENLVPGKYTLEET
+844 
-859 KAPEGYKAVE
+859 
-869 VTVEVNV
+869 
-876 VANEMVKQ
+876 
-884 EVTNEKVT
+884 
-892 GQFEIVKVDAEDKA
+892 
-906 KVLSDAEF
+906 
-914 AVYKDGKKV
+914 
-923 AELKTDESGKVMSPK
+923 
-938 LPLGEYTVKETKAP
+938 
-952 EGYKLSN
+952 
-959 KEWKVTIQNENEIVK
+959 
-974 VEAENEKVLGSLQI
+974 
-988 IKTDDKDQA
+988 
-997 KRLAGAEF
+997 
-1005 TLKDVKGNVVK
+1005 
-1016 EGITTDES
+1016 
-1024 GTVKVDGLV
+1024 
-1033 PGEYTLEE
+1033 
-1041 TKAPEGYELT
+1041 
-1051 KQVIHATVDGEKVID
+1051 
-1066 VKVTNSKSL
+1066 
-1075 GQFEIVKVDA
+1075 
-1085 NDKEKRLSDAEFEVY
+1085 LSDAEFEVY

-1113 TGKVISTKLEPG
+1113 TGKVIS
-1125 KYTLKETK
+1125 
-1133 APQGY
+1133 Q
-1138 KLLKE
+1138 
-1143 EIEVVVEAN
+1143 
-1152 KVVQVQ
+1152 
-1158 VENAKELGSLQVIK
+1158 
-1172 KDAESGKVLEGA
+1172 
-1184 EFRLKNEAG
+1184 
-1193 QVVGEAKTTDKD
+1193 
-1205 GVVKFENVV
+1205 
-1214 PGKYTLE
+1214 
-1221 ETKAP
+1221 
-1226 EGYKALEVTVEVN
+1226 
-1239 VVANEVIKQEVTN
+1239 
-1252 EKIAGQFE
+1252 
-1260 IVKVDANDKEKV
+1260 
-1272 LSGAEFTVYKGG
+1272 
-1284 KKVAELKTDE
+1284 
-1294 SGKVMSPKLP
+1294 
-1304 LGEYTVK
+1304 
-1311 ETKAPEG
+1311 
-1318 YKLSNKEWK
+1318 
-1327 VTIQNEKE
+1327 
-1335 VVKVEA
+1335 
-1341 ENERILGSLQIIKTD
+1341 
-1356 DKDQAK
+1356 
-1362 RLAGAEFTLKDAQ
+1362 
-1375 GNVVK
+1375 
-1380 EGITTDKSGIVKVEG
+1380 
-1395 LVPGEYTL
+1395 
-1403 EETKAPEGYELTK
+1403 
-1416 QVIHVTVDGEK
+1416 
-1427 VIDVKVTNS
+1427 
-1436 KSLGQF
+1436 
-1442 EIVKVDAED
+1442 
-1451 KAKVLSNAEFEVYK
+1451 
-1465 DGEKVETL
+1465 
-1473 RTDKTGKVTSKKLEP
+1473 KLEP

-1541 GKVLEGAEFKL
+1541 EKVLEGAEFKL

-1561 EAKTTNKDGVV
+1561 ETKTTNKDGVV
-1572 KFENLVPGKY
+1572 TFENLVPGKY

-1603 VVANKVIKQEV
+1603 VVANTVIKQEV
-1614 LNEKVKGKIT
+1614 LNEKVKEKIK
-1624 GQIEIIKVDANDR
+1624 GQVEITKVDATDTN
-1637 DKKLAGAVFEILK
+1637 KKLAGAVFEILK
-1650 DGTKIDTLTSDE
+1650 DGTKIDTLTTDE

-1684 KGYSLSDKE
+1684 EGYELSDKE

-1716 SKGPENPGGETEKPG
+1716 SKGPENPGEETEKPG

-1749 KPGEGTEKPGE
+1749 KPGE
-1760 GTEKPGEGTEKPGEE
+1760 
-1775 TEKPGEGTEN
+1775 
-1785 PGGETEKPGEETEK
+1785 ETEKPGEETEK
-1799 PGEETEKPGEGTE
+1799 PGEETEKPGEETEKPGEETEKPGEETEKPGEETEKPGEETEKPGEETEKPGEETE
-1812 KPGEEVGEP
+1812 KPGEEVGKP

>member
-6 NQKVKKISS
+6 NQKIKKLSS
-15 SLIVVLLV
+15 SFIVVLLV

-30 LPFKAEAA
+30 LPYKAEAA

-72 QKNMNASSYTVL
+72 QKNMNASSYTVV

-93 AGATWVDEGYPSLL
+93 AGATWVEEGYPSLL
-107 LGGQFTKAGAGQVI
+107 LGGQFTKAGTGQVI

-129 TKDGDPEGAMKTSYD
+129 TKDGDPEGAMKSSYD
-144 RIAYKEQVEIDAKFK
+144 RISYKEQAEIDAKFK
-159 EFRKDVD
+159 EFRKDINS
-166 GVIGDAGQLHT
+166 VIEDAGQLHT
-177 DKPKPNMSFGIGEDV
+177 DKPKPGMTFGIGEDV

-197 YVSSGLTGEKTFDV
+197 YVSSGLEGQEPFNV
-211 KDVFL
+211 KDVYL
-216 PNVDNKDFIVIYSDA
+216 PNVNNKDFIVIHSDA
-231 ETVNFASGAILYDTR
+231 EEVNFGGGAILYDT
-246 NTGMATDLINT
+246 TDKGGFTLVNT
-257 SQAYDPNSSFTE
+257 SQAYDPNSFFTE
-269 LASKVIWVFPNATK
+269 LASKVIWVFPNAKK

-352 ESDEN
+352 ENDEN

-366 VIDKE
+366 VIDKD

-383 GIAEVKDLPL
+383 GIAEVKDLPF

-413 VKVTIDNTKVIEI
+413 VKVTIDNTNVMKI

-436 GQFKILKKDSESG
+436 GQFKLLKKDSESG

-483 PVGTYTLKEVEAPK
+483 PVGTYTLKEIEAPK
-497 GYELSSSLVHVDVA
+497 GYELSSSLVHVNVA

-531 QFEIVKVDAND
+531 QFEIVKVDAED
-542 KEKLLS
+542 KAKVLS

-556 DGKKVDTLRTDKTG
+556 DGKKVETLRTDKTG
-570 KVISTKLEPGKY
+570 KVISQKLEPGTY

-596 KEEIEV
+596 KEEIEI

-608 VVQVQVENAKELGS
+608 VIQVQVENAKELGS
-622 LQVVKKDAE
+622 LQVIKKDTE

-641 RLKNES
+641 RLKNEN
-647 GQVVGEAKTTN
+647 GQVVGETKTTN
-658 KDGVVQFENLV
+658 KDGVVKFENLV

-715 IVKVDANDKTK
+715 IVKVDANDK
-726 VLSGAEFEVYKEGKK
+726 A
-741 VDTLRTDKT
+741 
-750 GKVISTK
+750 
-757 LEPGKYTLKE
+757 
-767 TKAPQGYKLLKEEIE
+767 
-782 VVVEANKVVQVQV
+782 
-795 ENAKELGSLQV
+795 
-806 VKKDAESGKVLEG
+806 
-819 AEFRLKNENGQVV
+819 
-832 GEAKTTNKDGVV
+832 
-844 QFENLVPGKYTLEET
+844 
-859 KAPEGYKAVE
+859 
-869 VTVEVNV
+869 
-876 VANEMVKQ
+876 
-884 EVTNEKVT
+884 
-892 GQFEIVKVDAEDKA
+892 
-906 KVLSDAEF
+906 
-914 AVYKDGKKV
+914 
-923 AELKTDESGKVMSPK
+923 
-938 LPLGEYTVKETKAP
+938 
-952 EGYKLSN
+952 
-959 KEWKVTIQNENEIVK
+959 
-974 VEAENEKVLGSLQI
+974 
-988 IKTDDKDQA
+988 
-997 KRLAGAEF
+997 
-1005 TLKDVKGNVVK
+1005 
-1016 EGITTDES
+1016 
-1024 GTVKVDGLV
+1024 
-1033 PGEYTLEE
+1033 
-1041 TKAPEGYELT
+1041 
-1051 KQVIHATVDGEKVID
+1051 
-1066 VKVTNSKSL
+1066 
-1075 GQFEIVKVDA
+1075 
-1085 NDKEKRLSDAEFEVY
+1085 
-1100 KDGKKVETLRTDK
+1100 
-1113 TGKVISTKLEPG
+1113 
-1125 KYTLKETK
+1125 
-1133 APQGY
+1133 
-1138 KLLKE
+1138 
-1143 EIEVVVEAN
+1143 
-1152 KVVQVQ
+1152 
-1158 VENAKELGSLQVIK
+1158 
-1172 KDAESGKVLEGA
+1172 
-1184 EFRLKNEAG
+1184 
-1193 QVVGEAKTTDKD
+1193 
-1205 GVVKFENVV
+1205 
-1214 PGKYTLE
+1214 
-1221 ETKAP
+1221 
-1226 EGYKALEVTVEVN
+1226 
-1239 VVANEVIKQEVTN
+1239 
-1252 EKIAGQFE
+1252 
-1260 IVKVDANDKEKV
+1260 KV
-1272 LSGAEFTVYKGG
+1272 LSGAEFTVYKDG

-1362 RLAGAEFTLKDAQ
+1362 RLAGAEFTLKDPQ

-1380 EGITTDKSGIVKVEG
+1380 EGITTDKSGIVKVDG

-1451 KAKVLSNAEFEVYK
+1451 KTKVLSDAEFEVYK
-1465 DGEKVETL
+1465 DGKKVETL
-1473 RTDKTGKVTSKKLEP
+1473 RTDKTGKVISQKLEP

-1541 GKVLEGAEFKL
+1541 EKVLEGAEFKL

-1572 KFENLVPGKY
+1572 TFENLVPGKY

-1603 VVANKVIKQEV
+1603 VVANTVIKQEV
-1614 LNEKVKGKIT
+1614 LNEKVKEKIK
-1624 GQIEIIKVDANDR
+1624 GQVEITKVDATDTN
-1637 DKKLAGAVFEILK
+1637 KKLAGAVFEILK
-1650 DGTKIDTLTSDE
+1650 DGTKIDTLTTDE

-1684 KGYSLSDKE
+1684 EGYELSDKE

-1716 SKGPENPGGETEKPG
+1716 SKGPENPGEETEKPGEEIEKPGEETGTPGEETGTPGEETGTPGEETEKPG

-1749 KPGEGTEKPGE
+1749 
-1760 GTEKPGEGTEKPGEE
+1760 
-1775 TEKPGEGTEN
+1775 N
-1785 PGGETEKPGEETEK
+1785 PGEETEK
-1799 PGEETEKPGEGTE
+1799 PGEE
-1812 KPGEEVGEP
+1812 VGKP

>member
-6 NQKVKKISS
+6 NQKIKKLSS
-15 SLIVVLLV
+15 SLIVVLLI

-72 QKNMNASSYTVL
+72 QKNMNASSYTVV

-129 TKDGDPEGAMKTSYD
+129 TKDGDPDGAMKTSYD
-144 RIAYKEQVEIDAKFK
+144 RISYKEQAEIDAKFK

-166 GVIGDAGQLHT
+166 SVIEDAGQLHT
-177 DKPKPNMSFGIGEDV
+177 DKPKSGMTFGIGEDV

-197 YVSSGLTGEKTFDV
+197 YVSSGLEGQEPFNV
-211 KDVFL
+211 KDVYL
-216 PNVDNKDFIVIYSDA
+216 PNVSNKDFIVIHSDA
-231 ETVNFASGAILYDTR
+231 EEVNFGGGAILYDT
-246 NTGMATDLINT
+246 TDKGGFTLVNT
-257 SQAYDPNSSFTE
+257 SQAYDPNSFFTE
-269 LASKVIWVFPNATK
+269 LASKVIWVFPNAKK

-306 GSINGQAFV
+306 GSINGQAYV

-324 EVHNFKFNWPKWK
+324 EVHNFKFNWPKWN
-337 KPAAEKGNLQIKKVD
+337 KPAAEKGHLQIKKVD
-352 ESDEN
+352 ENDEN

-366 VIDKE
+366 VIDKD

-383 GIAEVKDLPL
+383 GIAEVKDLPF

-401 SAPEGYIKVDTP
+401 NAPEGYIKVDTP
-413 VKVTIDNTKVIEI
+413 VKVTIDNTNIIKF

-436 GQFKILKKDSESG
+436 GQFKLLKKDSESG

-471 TDGKGEALSKQL
+471 TDDKGEALSKQL

-497 GYELSSSLVHVDVA
+497 GYELSSSFVHVDVA

-531 QFEIVKVDAND
+531 QFEIVKVDAED
-542 KEKLLS
+542 KTKVLS

-556 DGKKVDTLRTDKTG
+556 DGKKVETLRTDKTG
-570 KVISTKLEPGKY
+570 KVISQKLEPGKY

-622 LQVVKKDAE
+622 LQVIKKDAE

-641 RLKNES
+641 RLKNEN
-647 GQVVGEAKTTN
+647 GQVVGEAKITN
-658 KDGVVQFENLV
+658 KDGIVKFENLV

-693 NVVANEVVKQEVM
+693 NVVANEVVKQEVT

-715 IVKVDANDKTK
+715 IVKVDANDKAK
-726 VLSGAEFEVYKEGKK
+726 VLSGAEF
-741 VDTLRTDKT
+741 T
-750 GKVISTK
+750 
-757 LEPGKYTLKE
+757 
-767 TKAPQGYKLLKEEIE
+767 
-782 VVVEANKVVQVQV
+782 
-795 ENAKELGSLQV
+795 
-806 VKKDAESGKVLEG
+806 
-819 AEFRLKNENGQVV
+819 
-832 GEAKTTNKDGVV
+832 
-844 QFENLVPGKYTLEET
+844 
-859 KAPEGYKAVE
+859 
-869 VTVEVNV
+869 
-876 VANEMVKQ
+876 
-884 EVTNEKVT
+884 
-892 GQFEIVKVDAEDKA
+892 
-906 KVLSDAEF
+906 
-914 AVYKDGKKV
+914 VYKDGKKV

-974 VEAENEKVLGSLQI
+974 LEAENEKILGSLQI
-988 IKTDDKDQA
+988 IKTDDKDQT

-1016 EGITTDES
+1016 EGITTDKS

-1051 KQVIHATVDGEKVID
+1051 KQVIH
-1066 VKVTNSKSL
+1066 
-1075 GQFEIVKVDA
+1075 
-1085 NDKEKRLSDAEFEVY
+1085 
-1100 KDGKKVETLRTDK
+1100 
-1113 TGKVISTKLEPG
+1113 
-1125 KYTLKETK
+1125 
-1133 APQGY
+1133 
-1138 KLLKE
+1138 
-1143 EIEVVVEAN
+1143 
-1152 KVVQVQ
+1152 
-1158 VENAKELGSLQVIK
+1158 
-1172 KDAESGKVLEGA
+1172 
-1184 EFRLKNEAG
+1184 
-1193 QVVGEAKTTDKD
+1193 
-1205 GVVKFENVV
+1205 
-1214 PGKYTLE
+1214 
-1221 ETKAP
+1221 
-1226 EGYKALEVTVEVN
+1226 
-1239 VVANEVIKQEVTN
+1239 
-1252 EKIAGQFE
+1252 
-1260 IVKVDANDKEKV
+1260 
-1272 LSGAEFTVYKGG
+1272 
-1284 KKVAELKTDE
+1284 
-1294 SGKVMSPKLP
+1294 
-1304 LGEYTVK
+1304 
-1311 ETKAPEG
+1311 
-1318 YKLSNKEWK
+1318 
-1327 VTIQNEKE
+1327 
-1335 VVKVEA
+1335 
-1341 ENERILGSLQIIKTD
+1341 
-1356 DKDQAK
+1356 
-1362 RLAGAEFTLKDAQ
+1362 
-1375 GNVVK
+1375 
-1380 EGITTDKSGIVKVEG
+1380 
-1395 LVPGEYTL
+1395 
-1403 EETKAPEGYELTK
+1403 
-1416 QVIHVTVDGEK
+1416 VTVDGEK
-1427 VIDVKVTNS
+1427 IVDVKVTNS

-1451 KAKVLSNAEFEVYK
+1451 KAKVLSDAEFEVYK
-1465 DGEKVETL
+1465 GGKKVETL
-1473 RTDKTGKVTSKKLEP
+1473 RTDKTGKVISQKLEP

-1552 KNETGQVVG
+1552 KNEAGQVVG
-1561 EAKTTNKDGVV
+1561 ETKTTNKDGVV

-1590 EGYKALEVTVEVN
+1590 EGYKALEVTIEVN
-1603 VVANKVIKQEV
+1603 VVANEVVKQDV
-1614 LNEKVKGKIT
+1614 LNEKLKEEIT
-1624 GQIEIIKVDANDR
+1624 GQLEITKVDANDTN
-1637 DKKLAGAVFEILK
+1637 KKLAGAVFEIWK
-1650 DGTKIDTLTSDE
+1650 DRTKIDTLTSDE
-1662 NGKATSKELEP
+1662 NGKATSKELDP

-1684 KGYSLSDKE
+1684 EGYELSDKE
-1693 IEFTISNQKI
+1693 IEFTISNQKF
-1703 EVVKLQITNEKET
+1703 EFVKLQITNKKET
-1716 SKGPENPGGETEKPG
+1716 SKGPENPGEETEKPG

-1749 KPGEGTEKPGE
+1749 KPGE
-1760 GTEKPGEGTEKPGEE
+1760 
-1775 TEKPGEGTEN
+1775 
-1785 PGGETEKPGEETEK
+1785 ETEKPGEETEK
-1799 PGEETEKPGEGTE
+1799 PGKETEKPGKETEKPGGETEKPGEGMENPDKE
-1812 KPGEEVGEP
+1812 KEDPT
-1821 NLPEKEQGS
+1821 LPEKGQGTS
-1830 SNDQKLPATGHNTN
+1830 HAQQLPATGHDMN
-1844 YLPFIGVI
+1844 YLPFIGFA
-1852 LVLLGMRLRFMTKNS
+1852 LVLLGIRLRFMTKNN